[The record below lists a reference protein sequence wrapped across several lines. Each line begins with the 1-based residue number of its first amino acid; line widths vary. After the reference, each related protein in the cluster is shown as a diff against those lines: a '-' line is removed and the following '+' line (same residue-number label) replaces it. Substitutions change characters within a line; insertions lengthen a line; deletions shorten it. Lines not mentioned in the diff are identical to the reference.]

1 MITLEQ
7 ALRTRW
13 QDDPTLAALLPVNYV
28 WTNWSDVAQV
38 PRAEITAAG
47 EDRVWLTS
55 RAEVAERVRVTVEV
69 WHNSFEKLRSTI
81 NRIKELFDRASFDLG
96 DNARILR
103 LTYQRDDMARQGYG
117 LWRGE
122 ITFDGLALRP
132 IVA

>member
-47 EDRVWLTS
+47 EDRFGSPL
-55 RAEVAERVRVTVEV
+55 VR
-69 WHNSFEKLRSTI
+69 K
-81 NRIKELFDRASFDLG
+81 
-96 DNARILR
+96 
-103 LTYQRDDMARQGYG
+103 
-117 LWRGE
+117 
-122 ITFDGLALRP
+122 
-132 IVA
+132 